1 MGVGHKTP
9 PGLESEELNSQP
21 GPPAQL
27 SEPVAATGR
36 RPCHMFLSSCCLRR
50 RWSQQTGSSHLLYMA
65 GRPPHTRCY
74 KTPCLLVPLE
84 WAVAAS
90 PGGQGVLWEYPCAGQ
105 DLYSCQDTEHSVN
118 E

>member
-1 MGVGHKTP
+1 
-9 PGLESEELNSQP
+9 
-21 GPPAQL
+21 
-27 SEPVAATGR
+27 
-36 RPCHMFLSSCCLRR
+36 MFLSSCCLRR